1 MVSGF
6 LNKQYQRFYTENN
19 ITPFG
24 ETPEELKQDLA
35 IMLLAFNKPILEED
49 EQTETLKEI

>member
-19 ITPFG
+19 ITLFLG
-24 ETPEELKQDLA
+24 
-35 IMLLAFNKPILEED
+35 MGILN
-49 EQTETLKEI
+49 